1 MKTTTKI
8 KEIYVVIE
16 FTKITETMPSM
27 PRKIIG
33 AFSTLKKAEQCAYFN
48 GKAWRNI
55 VKIPYFE

>member
-1 MKTTTKI
+1 MKTTTKT

-16 FTKITETMPSM
+16 FTKRTKTMPSM

-33 AFSTLKKAEQCAYFN
+33 AFSTLKKAEQCAN
-48 GKAWRNI
+48 SDSKAWRNI